1 MYSLAHN
8 YTYIIFITLSCF
20 VHSRQASQ
28 CFHCSV
34 LDTTSSNLVIGMMT
48 FTGASLLILSLIAVF
63 AVRHVVLT
71 HKNGRTTHVHVH
83 PARQEIP
90 LANAHYCAIA
100 KWRRATDD
108 VLCHSALHHTTP
120 ATYPAGPSGAPA
132 TNPSQQAPEY
142 VAPALENVAGLPR
155 ADPWQAAGSAQGPT
169 AVDGFDPSAPP
180 KDMNQEV

>member
-71 HKNGRTTHVHVH
+71 HKNGGTTHVHVH

-90 LANAHYCAIA
+90 LTTPTIA
-100 KWRRATDD
+100 PSQNGAAQQTTSFATQPY
-108 VLCHSALHHTTP
+108 TTP